1 MSEPVAE
8 IQGRW
13 LPSYRFAA
21 ALAFLGI
28 YFGLILVP
36 EWWPGF
42 ARTGSFFFY
51 MLSIPIVLVCLLGL
65 ILWGVVGA
73 IAVRS
78 RGALVSKR
86 QHTFVVLS
94 LAGLLMF
101 GSTLVLARVIRGAL
115 PTGSHVR
122 EFVPLVWQDPTSS
135 QSAPGNDITP
145 RQMMLGGLVKRF
157 KPSQS
162 RTEIEALLGP
172 SLQMPLFES
181 TGRDLIYLLGPERTS
196 FLSVDAEWLLIWL
209 DDSGHFE
216 RYAIYTD

>member
-1 MSEPVAE
+1 MSEPVDE

-13 LPSYRFAA
+13 LPSYRIAT
-21 ALAFLGI
+21 ALAVLGI
-28 YFGLILVP
+28 YFGVIIVP

-42 ARTGSFFFY
+42 LRTSTFFFY
-51 MLSIPIVLVCLLGL
+51 VLSIPIVLVCLLGL
-65 ILWGVVGA
+65 TLWGVVGA
-73 IAVRS
+73 IAARS

-86 QHTFVVLS
+86 QHAFIVLS

-115 PTGSHVR
+115 PTGSHIR
-122 EFVPLVWQDPTSS
+122 EFSPLVWQDSTSS
-135 QSAPGNDITP
+135 KSAPGDITP
-145 RQMMLGGLVKRF
+145 RQKMLGGLVERF

-172 SLQMPLFES
+172 SFPMPLFER
-181 TGRDLIYLLGPERTS
+181 TGRDLVYYLGPERVRWI
-196 FLSVDAEWLLIWL
+196 SVDAEWLLIWL

-216 RYAIYTD
+216 RYEIYTD